1 MEITK
6 AMLYE
11 DYIKIRD
18 AKIGEEVVLSDGTT
32 VIRSS
37 MKTERHRHR
46 KPTKNM
52 NLDCYDGT
60 YVG

>member
-6 AMLYE
+6 AILYD

-32 VIRSS
+32 VVRTS
-37 MKTERHRHR
+37 MKSGSHR
-46 KPTKNM
+46 KPTKNT
-52 NLDCYDGT
+52 NLDRYDGT
-60 YVG
+60 YIG

>member
-6 AMLYE
+6 AMLYD

-18 AKIGEEVVLSDGTT
+18 AKIGEEVVLSDGTI
-32 VIRSS
+32 VIRGS
-37 MKTERHRHR
+37 MKTGRHS

-52 NLDCYDGT
+52 NLDLYDGT